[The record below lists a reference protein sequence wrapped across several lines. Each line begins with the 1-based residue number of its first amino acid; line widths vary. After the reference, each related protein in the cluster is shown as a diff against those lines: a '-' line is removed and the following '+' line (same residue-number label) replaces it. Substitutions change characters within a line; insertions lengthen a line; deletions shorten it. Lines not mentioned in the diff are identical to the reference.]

1 MNTDWTPEEI
11 KEALRQIYDPE
22 VNISIVDLGLIYNID
37 VKPEGDVYIDLTLTS
52 PVCPFGEVVKE
63 ETVRILKQMPGIRN
77 VNLNL
82 VWDPPWDPHSMA
94 SEEAKLQLG
103 LL

>member
-1 MNTDWTPEEI
+1 MSTDWTPEEI

-22 VNISIVDLGLIYNID
+22 VNISIVDLGLIYNIE

>member
-1 MNTDWTPEEI
+1 MSSWTPEDI

-22 VNISIVDLGLIYNID
+22 ININIVDLGLIYKID
-37 VKPEGDVYIDLTLTS
+37 VKENGEVYIDMTLTS
-52 PVCPFGEVVKE
+52 PICPFGEVVKE
-63 ETVRILKQMPGIRN
+63 ETNRILKQLPGIN
-77 VNLNL
+77 AVHLNL

-94 SEEAKLQLG
+94 SEEAKLDLG

>member
-1 MNTDWTPEEI
+1 MSAWTPEDI

-22 VNISIVDLGLIYNID
+22 INVNIVDLGLIYKIE
-37 VKPEGDVYIDLTLTS
+37 VKEIGEVYIDMTLTS

-63 ETVRILKQMPGIRN
+63 EINRILKQLPGITA
-77 VNLNL
+77 VHLNL
-82 VWDPPWDPHSMA
+82 VWDPPWDPRSMA
-94 SEEAKLQLG
+94 SEEAKLDLG